1 VTALETQNRT
11 NGTIRQADH
20 TMLGDEDYWRAIL
33 ARDAE
38 FDGVVVYAV
47 RSTHIYCRPSC
58 ASRRPNRRQV
68 IFFPIP
74 EAAEQAG
81 FRPCLRCRPQ
91 LPSSGDPQLE
101 MVRQVCQHI
110 KDHSDRPPR
119 LAAIASKVSF
129 NPHHVHR
136 VFRRVMGI
144 TPRQYADACRLD
156 RLKGNLRAGEDVTR
170 AMYDSGYGSS
180 SRLYEKA
187 PAHLGMTPGAYKR
200 GGRGTQVFYTT
211 IACSLGQILVAMTDK
226 GICAVSLG
234 DDPAALESGL
244 LQEYPAAKL
253 QKGGRQFQDRVED
266 ILNIL
271 EGQTPSRELPL
282 DIQATAFQRRVWQQL
297 QAIPLGE
304 TRSYSQVAEELGN
317 PKAARAVATAC
328 AANPVA
334 LVVPCHRVVRRDGGL
349 GGYRWGLDRKSALL
363 NQELSGHDKQTD
375 STEIPSA

>member
-1 VTALETQNRT
+1 MKMRKKVTALGTQNRT
-11 NGTIRQADH
+11 NGTIRHTDY
-20 TMLGDEDYWRAIL
+20 TMLGDEDYRSAIL

-47 RSTHIYCRPSC
+47 RSTRIYCRPSC

-74 EAAEQAG
+74 EVAEQAG
-81 FRPCLRCRPQ
+81 FRPCLRCRPH
-91 LPSSGDPQLE
+91 LPSPADPQLE

-110 KDHSDRPPR
+110 KDHADRPLL
-119 LAAIASKVSF
+119 LADIASKVSF
-129 NPHHVHR
+129 SPHHMHR

-156 RLKGNLRAGEDVTR
+156 RLKGNLRAGEDVTG

-180 SRLYEKA
+180 SRLYEQSSA
-187 PAHLGMTPGAYKR
+187 QLGMTPDTYRR
-200 GGRGTQVFYTT
+200 GGKGAEMAYT
-211 IACSLGQILVAMTDK
+211 IVDCYLGKLLVAGTAK
-226 GICAVSLG
+226 GVCAVKLG
-234 DDPAALESGL
+234 DDVAALETGL
-244 LQEYPAAKL
+244 RAEYPRSIINGPGGALTDWVSAIL
-253 QKGGRQFQDRVED
+253 QHLSGIFPHLD
-266 ILNIL
+266 
-271 EGQTPSRELPL
+271 LPL

-317 PKAARAVATAC
+317 PKAARAVAAAC

-349 GGYRWGLDRKSALL
+349 GGYRWGVDRKSALL
-363 NQELSGHDKQTD
+363 DQELSGHDQQA
-375 STEIPSA
+375 E